1 MQELENVEILCYLDA
16 YNGPLKGLCNYKGK
30 IYLYSIPSDEYKTI
44 DKIREDY
51 IDGRDKFN
59 EECWVSRKYNVIEL
73 EGWQLCYELYWKAL
87 FSTNVV
93 TFTDFEKSLVNE
105 RFKKKDYQKTWK
117 KEYLPIDYG
126 SNKIIGYF
134 ELKYE

>member
-1 MQELENVEILCYLDA
+1 MQELKNVKILCYFDA
-16 YNGPLKGLCNYKGK
+16 CNGPLKGLCSYKEK
-30 IYLYSIPSDEYKTI
+30 IYLYSITDDEYKII
-44 DKIREDY
+44 DKIREEY
-51 IDGRDKFN
+51 EDGIDKFD
-59 EECWVSRKYNVIEL
+59 EGYEIPRKYNVVEL

-105 RFKKKDYQKTWK
+105 RFKRKDYHEIREQ
-117 KEYLPIDYG
+117 EYQSINY
-126 SNKIIGYF
+126 SNNKIIGYF